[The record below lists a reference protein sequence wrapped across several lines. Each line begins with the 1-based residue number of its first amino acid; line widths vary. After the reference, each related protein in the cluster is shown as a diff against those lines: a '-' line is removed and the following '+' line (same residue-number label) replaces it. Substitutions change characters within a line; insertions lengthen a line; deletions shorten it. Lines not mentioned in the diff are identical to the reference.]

1 MRDVDDLVS
10 LRMRSGSIFLSTLVS
25 ELSASMLDFESDFR
39 FGGMVDEAFARRR

>member
-25 ELSASMLDFESDFR
+25 ELSASMLDSDFC
-39 FGGMVDEAFARRR
+39 FGGMVDQAFACRR